1 MTINRQ
7 QFGELYEIIVEA
19 MQDNDPGLVLRA
31 VLGYLNIE
39 VGNEKESTE
48 EKHRKPRATF

>member
-39 VGNEKESTE
+39 VENEKESAE
-48 EKHRKPRATF
+48 EKYRKLRATF

>member
-1 MTINRQ
+1 MKINREQ
-7 QFGELYEIIVEA
+7 LGELYEIITEA

-39 VGNEKESTE
+39 VGNEKESAE
-48 EKHRKPRATF
+48 DKAKKLRATF

>member
-7 QFGELYEIIVEA
+7 QFGELYEIIAEA

-39 VGNEKESTE
+39 VENE
-48 EKHRKPRATF
+48 RNNRLDVR